1 MRLMKRL
8 VDKERQD
15 KERQEETVN
24 QVRDKD
30 VPDRQR
36 VETWQLVEE
45 KERQLTEKG
54 NQLEEMARK
63 LQELLRQLHKV
74 RAQRDE
80 MWNLIAHNVHKG
92 QELASGTWGV
102 VSEGTLRLPVAIKE
116 LRDYTPESWKLFQ
129 REIEAASFCF
139 HPNIVKFLGAA
150 RDVHSRPY
158 MVMELMECNL
168 HDFIELQ
175 KRSPPHSLR
184 QDVIVSIALN
194 VAEALFYLHGNEPPI
209 VHRDLKTDNILL
221 KGGTAKIG
229 DLGSTRFQGDN
240 MTANRG
246 TLLYTAPEVLNSN
259 IQTTQVSNTF
269 LVFVFCKLFFL
280 IKMAQLIADRTGQL
294 P

>member
-1 MRLMKRL
+1 MQLMKRL

-24 QVRDKD
+24 QVREKY
-30 VPDRQR
+30 PDRQR
-36 VETWQLVEE
+36 VETWQLEE
-45 KERQLTEKG
+45 KERQLTAKG
-54 NQLEEMARK
+54 NQLEEMTRK

-116 LRDYTPESWKLFQ
+116 LRDYTLESRKLFQ
-129 REIEAASFCF
+129 REIEAASFCC
-139 HPNIVKFLGAA
+139 HSNIVKFLGAA
-150 RDVHSRPY
+150 SDVHSRPY
-158 MVMELMECNL
+158 MVMELMDYNL
-168 HDFIELQ
+168 HDFIEFQ
-175 KRSPPHSLR
+175 KRSPPYSLR

-269 LVFVFCKLFFL
+269 LVFCKLFFK